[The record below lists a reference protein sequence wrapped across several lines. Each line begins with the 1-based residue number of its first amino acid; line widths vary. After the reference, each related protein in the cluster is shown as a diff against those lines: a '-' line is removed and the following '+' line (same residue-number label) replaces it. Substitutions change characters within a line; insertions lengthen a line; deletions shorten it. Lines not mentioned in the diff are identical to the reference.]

1 MLICPSTGGK
11 KDGVPSGGGAKSRA
25 ILIKSF
31 QQAVVEAQV
40 ILPICL
46 ITALSCFR
54 EQRAMAG
61 WREQMAAWSH

>member
-25 ILIKSF
+25 IMMKSF
-31 QQAVVEAQV
+31 QQAVV

-54 EQRAMAG
+54 EQRAIAG
-61 WREQMAAWSH
+61 WSEQIAAWSH